1 MRSVTTAASS
11 TSPYVRGEALCTSS
25 STCNKDRQSSATCPG
40 RPLFRVV
47 FGSPLNLFSSFTL
60 FTYLNLDFQHVAFCI
75 GVGAGSE
82 VQLAVPGAITYKK
95 HWDGHR
101 ICSRG
106 VFLREPIPKY
116 CAHSFE
122 RILSSGIMST
132 ISGEQLLDRSTAD
145 GLTRTYATTAFQA
158 GKR

>member
-1 MRSVTTAASS
+1 MRSAIAAASS
-11 TSPYVRGEALCTSS
+11 TFPYVRGVVLYTAS
-25 STCNKDRQSSATCPG
+25 STCNKDRQSSAICRG
-40 RPLFRVV
+40 QPLFPVIY
-47 FGSPLNLFSSFTL
+47 GSLLNLFSSFTL
-60 FTYLNLDFQHVAFCI
+60 LSYLNLDFQHIAFCI
-75 GVGAGSE
+75 GVGSGTE
-82 VQLAVPGAITYKK
+82 VQLAVPGAATYKK
-95 HWDGHR
+95 HRDGHR
-101 ICSRG
+101 ICSSG